1 MHFGENQLSR
11 SLIGLSPLPT
21 AHPPGFQP
29 RRVRPSTR
37 SYTCLSLAMGRSPRF
52 GSRTRHCTPSF
63 GLALATATPHGLTS
77 RHATDSQ
84 AHSSIGTPPPPT
96 PHEKRGGGRA
106 LTARRRPVSGTL
118 SLPSRGTFHR
128 SLTVLLRYRSPGGI
142 QAAGWSQ
149 QIHTG
154 FHVPRAT
161 RAPCQRGRGS
171 SAYGALTLH
180 GPPSQGVRLPP
191 RFLTTPPPR
200 QEQDGTTPQPRR
212 GRPCRVTSTT
222 TVSAIIRFR
231 SPLLTEYPLLRV
243 LRCFTS
249 PRNPHTPYTFRRG

>member
-1 MHFGENQLSR
+1 MAFHPYPQLIPPVFNLGGFGPPHALTRASTW
-11 SLIGLSPLPT
+11 PWVD
-21 AHPPGFQP
+21 HPASGPE
-29 RRVRPSTR
+29 RAT
-37 SYTCLSLAMGRSPRF
+37 TNAL
-52 GSRTRHCTPSF
+52 F

-96 PHEKRGGGRA
+96 PHEKRGGARA

-161 RAPCQRGRGS
+161 RAPYQRGRGS

>member
-1 MHFGENQLSR
+1 M
-11 SLIGLSPLPT
+11 
-21 AHPPGFQP
+21 
-29 RRVRPSTR
+29 
-37 SYTCLSLAMGRSPRF
+37 
-52 GSRTRHCTPSF
+52 
-63 GLALATATPHGLTS
+63 
-77 RHATDSQ
+77 TDYQ
-84 AHSSIGTPPPPT
+84 HM
-96 PHEKRGGGRA
+96 
-106 LTARRRPVSGTL
+106 VSGTL

-161 RAPCQRGRGS
+161 RAPYQRGRGS

>member
-52 GSRTRHCTPSF
+52 GSAPHDSHAHL
-63 GLALATATPHGLTS
+63 GLALATATPTRVNL
-77 RHATDSQ
+77 ATQHDSQ
-84 AHSSIGTPPPPT
+84 AHSSIGTPPPHQHP
-96 PHEKRGGGRA
+96 KKGGGEA

-118 SLPSRGTFHR
+118 SLPSRGTFHH
-128 SLTVLLRYRSPGGI
+128 SLTVLIRYRSPGSI
-142 QAAGWSQ
+142 QAAKWSWQ
-149 QIHTG
+149 THTG
-154 FHVPRAT
+154 FHEPRAT
-161 RAPCQRGRGS
+161 TGTHPHATNQVPPTGLSPTTARHPRRFSYPAGQR
-171 SAYGALTLH
+171 
-180 GPPSQGVRLPP
+180 
-191 RFLTTPPPR
+191 PPPR
-200 QEQDGTTPQPRR
+200 RQQETGTPQQPRHRNPRR
-212 GRPCRVTSTT
+212 
-222 TVSAIIRFR
+222 VSHDNGLAIIRFR

-249 PRNPHTPYTFRRG
+249 PRNPPHPIQFRCR